1 MCPQL
6 DFFKYS
12 PVFQQNSNREKNF
25 DFDLLWSN
33 LFIENVSDFDKR
45 WIPQNGFG
53 YTGNPSTTDYVKLI
67 SENADDDLTADSYTS
82 EKIKVATKEN
92 TNTFDINVVN
102 QRDMRF
108 FRSQNLNVIDAI
120 KYSEFEDGVDND
132 ATRMVKSFIER
143 NSAVAYNW
151 INELYSENQNVPK
164 ITEGLLRSVAMCVIS
179 DDAPIMLPMVKA
191 ALASKYGEEQEA
203 ALMVIESWRTE
214 ECLSVLRNVREFSS
228 EWMKEYASKIMAE
241 LCRELEQC

>member
-1 MCPQL
+1 MRPQL
-6 DFFKYS
+6 DFFKYN
-12 PVFQQNSNREKNF
+12 PIFQQNSSREK

-33 LFIENVSDFDKR
+33 LFIEDVSEFYKR

-53 YTGNPSTTDYVKLI
+53 FTENPSTTDYVKFI

-108 FRSQNLNVIDAI
+108 FQSQNLNVIDAI

-143 NSAVAYNW
+143 NSSVAYNW
-151 INELYSENQNVPK
+151 INELYSENQNTPK

-203 ALMVIESWRTE
+203 ALMVIESWRTK
-214 ECLSVLRNVREFSS
+214 ECLSVLRSVREFSS

-241 LCRELEQC
+241 LCQELEQC